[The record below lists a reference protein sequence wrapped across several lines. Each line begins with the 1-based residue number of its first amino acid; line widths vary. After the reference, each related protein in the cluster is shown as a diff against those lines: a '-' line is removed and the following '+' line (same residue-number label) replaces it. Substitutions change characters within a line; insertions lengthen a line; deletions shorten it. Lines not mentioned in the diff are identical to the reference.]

1 MFQMYNRVIE
11 SVRKYPMPIICE
23 EQLGML
29 AGIGDIMIRKMI
41 TVVKEHYRKFLRG
54 GVGLDENINKNEGR
68 EKIGNFGVEKI
79 KWSS

>member
-29 AGIGDIMIRKMI
+29 AGIGDIMIKKMI
-41 TVVKEHYRKFLRG
+41 IVIKEHYRKFLRTG
-54 GVGLDENINKNEGR
+54 GCQNERINKKES
-68 EKIGNFGVEKI
+68 GVNWNVQKL
-79 KWSS
+79 KWAS

>member
-29 AGIGDIMIRKMI
+29 AGIGDIMIKKMI
-41 TVVKEHYRKFLRG
+41 IVIKEHYRKFLRTG
-54 GVGLDENINKNEGR
+54 GC
-68 EKIGNFGVEKI
+68 
-79 KWSS
+79 